1 MERIAQKVERNQR
14 WLLLSL
20 LAVFLWGI
28 LAHGYGFM
36 HSSFSHDSLNEFNG
50 ANGGDAWKIQLGRFV
65 IPAYKAVFRTDL
77 TLPWL
82 VGILS
87 LLWIGLS
94 VFLVIRIFKIESRLL
109 VFLIAGIF
117 TANITVAAT
126 SATYMHDFDC
136 DMFALLCSVLAV
148 HFWKNVRGGGTFG
161 AIFVAISLGI
171 YQSYLSVTIVLV
183 MFVCILDLLGEKGFK
198 SVLAAGLKAV
208 GMLLL
213 GCVIYYAVMRLVLSL
228 TGIELAS
235 GDSNNLDKMLELTPR
250 SILSLIYCAYQ
261 DCYSRLVSAV
271 SPYPAGLVKGATW
284 VMLLMAAG
292 ALLAGLWNKR
302 LSALD
307 KLLCVGLVALLPL
320 GMNLMYV
327 LTGGVVHDLMVYAVW
342 LFYLLVLLLLNRWHF
357 PKSRMLKG
365 LCKALIFV
373 LLYGNVQT
381 ANALYLKKDMEQ
393 KAFLSL
399 MTRVVYRM
407 EECNE
412 YEPGKTPVVF
422 VGNSDQL
429 NESISGFEKY
439 RRITGAGD
447 ARSANMPEDFR
458 SRTYFQ
464 YVLNNPALIA
474 SGSVWEE
481 MQTDPRVSEM
491 PSYPSDGCI
500 AMLDGVLVVKLG

>member
-1 MERIAQKVERNQR
+1 
-14 WLLLSL
+14 
-20 LAVFLWGI
+20 
-28 LAHGYGFM
+28 
-36 HSSFSHDSLNEFNG
+36 
-50 ANGGDAWKIQLGRFV
+50 
-65 IPAYKAVFRTDL
+65 
-77 TLPWL
+77 
-82 VGILS
+82 
-87 LLWIGLS
+87 
-94 VFLVIRIFKIESRLL
+94 
-109 VFLIAGIF
+109 
-117 TANITVAAT
+117 
-126 SATYMHDFDC
+126 
-136 DMFALLCSVLAV
+136 
-148 HFWKNVRGGGTFG
+148 
-161 AIFVAISLGI
+161 
-171 YQSYLSVTIVLV
+171 

-307 KLLCVGLVALLPL
+307 KLLCIGLVALLPL

-327 LTGGVVHDLMVYAVW
+327 LTGGAVHDLMVYAVW
-342 LFYLLVLLLLNRWHF
+342 LFYLLVLLLLKRWHF

-365 LCKALIFV
+365 LCMALIFV

-407 EECNE
+407 EECDE

-422 VGNSDQL
+422 IGNSDQL
-429 NESISGFEKY
+429 NEFIPGFEKY
-439 RRITGAGD
+439 RRITGAVD
-447 ARSANMPEDFR
+447 PWSANMPEDFR

-481 MQTDPRVSEM
+481 TQTDPRVSQM